1 MVTSGR
7 GGRGKNMQ
15 KEVEGKKTIHS
26 EELVVGGEYEKGG
39 GKWRMWGSFRE
50 EQKGYDMDHQRTNV

>member
-1 MVTSGR
+1 
-7 GGRGKNMQ
+7 MQ
-15 KEVEGKKTIHS
+15 KEVEGKKTIHF